1 MLVGWVMWSR
11 DVDPCRSI
19 WSAARQCGAF
29 KKYVN
34 LCSGANKARL
44 QLSDF
49 FLVLGFFHLVMKGQ

>member
-19 WSAARQCGAF
+19 WSAARQCGTF

-44 QLSDF
+44 SEIS
-49 FLVLGFFHLVMKGQ
+49 LVSAFFHVMKGQ

>member
-1 MLVGWVMWSR
+1 MLVGWVMWSC

-19 WSAARQCGAF
+19 LSAARQCGAF

-44 QLSDF
+44 QLSEIS
-49 FLVLGFFHLVMKGQ
+49 LVSAFFHVMKGQ